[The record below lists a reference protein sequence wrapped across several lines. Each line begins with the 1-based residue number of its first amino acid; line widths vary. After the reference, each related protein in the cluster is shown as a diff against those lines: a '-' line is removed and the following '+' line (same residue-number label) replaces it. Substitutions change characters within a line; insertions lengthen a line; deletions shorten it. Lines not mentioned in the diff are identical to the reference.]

1 MMSEFK
7 RNLISLNAYKK
18 VSAFLRW
25 PFYAS
30 LMFILV
36 SCGTDPFH
44 ALGMKQSKEGPVDE
58 GVAKLKKSS
67 KDHPENIPYRQDY
80 LRERERA
87 VNSTLKEAAL
97 AFIQEDLTAAE
108 SLYQKV
114 LTIEPENAEGK
125 QGLIKVARKRKHIEA
140 IGIAKEALDQSQFD
154 KAREALRT
162 VLLEDPKNNEANNL
176 SAQIDANR
184 FNGHSVNSSPELK
197 AMFKKPVSMQFRDAN
212 FKMVLEAPSK
222 SY

>member
-114 LTIEPENAEGK
+114 LTIEPENTEGK

-140 IGIAKEALDQSQFD
+140 IGIAKESLDQSQFD

-162 VLLEDPKNNEANNL
+162 VLLEDPKK
-176 SAQIDANR
+176 Q
-184 FNGHSVNSSPELK
+184 
-197 AMFKKPVSMQFRDAN
+197 
-212 FKMVLEAPSK
+212 
-222 SY
+222 